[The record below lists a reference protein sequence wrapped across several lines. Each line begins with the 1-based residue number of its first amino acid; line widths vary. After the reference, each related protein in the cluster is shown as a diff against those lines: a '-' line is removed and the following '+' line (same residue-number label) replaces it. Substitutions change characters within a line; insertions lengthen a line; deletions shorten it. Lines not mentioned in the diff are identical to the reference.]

1 MFDNDWNINGIINKG
16 LHTRKPGQAWVAV
29 DFGQTYFLQMAYFQG
44 RIGSYHADRL
54 VGVKFHF
61 CLEFQRP
68 EKINTNTFVINES
81 MCPLCG
87 EMEDILYRQIGH
99 IDFIPCKSPLQGRY
113 LIFHLTGE
121 ADTVVENIGAVAVET
136 NIFH

>member
-1 MFDNDWNINGIINKG
+1 M
-16 LHTRKPGQAWVAV
+16 PGQAWIAA

-44 RIGSYHADRL
+44 RSDGNHAYKIT
-54 VGVKFHF
+54 GVKFHF

-68 EKINTNTFVINES
+68 EEIDNNTYDINES

-87 EMEDILYRQIGH
+87 EMKDILFRQSAH

-113 LIFHLTGE
+113 LIFLLTGE
-121 ADTVVENIGAVAVET
+121 ADTNPVVENIGAVAVET